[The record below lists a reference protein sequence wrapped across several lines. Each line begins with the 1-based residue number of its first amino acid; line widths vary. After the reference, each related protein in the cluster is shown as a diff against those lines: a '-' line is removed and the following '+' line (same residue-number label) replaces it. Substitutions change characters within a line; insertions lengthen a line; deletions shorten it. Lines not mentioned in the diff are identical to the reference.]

1 MGRELTQLSLLFAG
15 VHLKPT
21 HMQEGGRRISKLF
34 SIVLIQE
41 KPWRET
47 ELIQALRASA
57 EVFALQ
63 LLMSQVWWNRSYV
76 SLCYWGLR
84 SQWQVCPDAI
94 GRFNAAHWT
103 RQGKG
108 SGVLWYL
115 KSSLKCPDSFLPKF
129 LQETTSK
136 GFSVGE
142 LNTISR
148 NTHPRTTQS
157 RPTKWG
163 PVRIS
168 TFYKLFGWI
177 RFTPEKSL
185 RLTALYLGPCFC
197 KW

>member
-1 MGRELTQLSLLFAG
+1 
-15 VHLKPT
+15 
-21 HMQEGGRRISKLF
+21 MQEGGRRISKLF
-34 SIVLIQE
+34 SIVLTQE

-47 ELIQALRASA
+47 ELIQGLRASA

-115 KSSLKCPDSFLPKF
+115 KSSLKCQDSFLPKF

-142 LNTISR
+142 LNTVSW

-185 RLTALYLGPCFC
+185 RLTALYSGPCFC